1 MVRHECFK
9 RVGTFDQEAFVR
21 GEDWV
26 MWMRIAALYPVYFLN
41 EVLIHYRVHSQSY
54 SRANLEKQFQDLSIT
69 LDKVEQAIPQLA
81 ARRELMREAKFQVCL
96 RRGMDDLRNLATDR
110 ARDKLRLALRYEP
123 WSAKAW
129 VLFGIAHLPS
139 QTLRKLRSSARGG
152 RRLLGIRQ

>member
-54 SRANLEKQFQDLSIT
+54 SRANLEKQFQDLFIN

-81 ARRELMREAKFQVCL
+81 ARPELMREAKFQVCL
-96 RRGMDDLRNLATDR
+96 RRGLDHFRDPATER
-110 ARDKLRLALRYEP
+110 ARDKLPLALRYEASSP
-123 WSAKAW
+123 KTCAVFS
-129 VLFGIAHLPS
+129 LDHIPSHHLPQICS
-139 QTLRKLRSSARGG
+139 TA
-152 RRLLGIRQ
+152 